1 MELSDWNA
9 MIAALPGAHVLQTK
23 EWAAIK
29 EPLGWNALP
38 QVWRDDSGQVK
49 AAAMVLQRT
58 ISFKGIF
65 PHWRVLYIPR
75 GPLLDWEDEHWR
87 PRVLN
92 DLQALAKS
100 QRAIF
105 IKIDP
110 DLIAGLGIPGD
121 QNACEEPVGKSAV
134 ADLKKRGWL
143 FSDDQIQ
150 FRNTVCIDLSQ
161 SEESWLARM
170 KQKARYNLRLAQKKG
185 VKVRPATADEL
196 HLLYR
201 MYAETSVRDGFVI
214 RPEEY
219 YQSIWRRF
227 IGQNMAEPL
236 IAEVDGEPVG
246 GLIWFCFAGKA
257 WYLYGMSREIHRDKM
272 PNYLLQWEA
281 MKRAKSAGCLRY
293 DLWGAPDN
301 FNDQDPLWGVY
312 RFKEGLGG
320 QVVRLIG
327 AWDYPSQ
334 PILYRLYTRILPPL
348 LDVMRRRGKAQT
360 RQEITL

>member
-1 MELSDWNA
+1 
-9 MIAALPGAHVLQTK
+9 
-23 EWAAIK
+23 
-29 EPLGWNALP
+29 
-38 QVWRDDSGQVK
+38 
-49 AAAMVLQRT
+49 
-58 ISFKGIF
+58 
-65 PHWRVLYIPR
+65 
-75 GPLLDWEDEHWR
+75 
-87 PRVLN
+87 
-92 DLQALAKS
+92 
-100 QRAIF
+100 
-105 IKIDP
+105 
-110 DLIAGLGIPGD
+110 
-121 QNACEEPVGKSAV
+121 
-134 ADLKKRGWL
+134 
-143 FSDDQIQ
+143 
-150 FRNTVCIDLSQ
+150 
-161 SEESWLARM
+161 
-170 KQKARYNLRLAQKKG
+170 
-185 VKVRPATADEL
+185 
-196 HLLYR
+196 